1 MSATPNKDPSA
12 VAYRMSAC
20 ICGLILLWGVFQ
32 CLRVQGTSRPT
43 SGLIRVS
50 ANLVTVPVS
59 VTDSA
64 GRAVGDLGIEDF
76 RIEEDGRTEELS
88 KLSDGG
94 ECPLELALLFDLSGS
109 VNPRFEFE
117 QKTAIGFLKN
127 ICRPGDAISIV
138 VFSDRPQVRLR
149 NSPSLPDALG
159 VLADLNPTKGMTA
172 FFDSVILSARL
183 LRQSAAPEARRALI
197 ALSDGEDNASLSVV
211 ADASMEIQRADTI
224 FYAINPAGASVRL
237 NEISRKGHQ
246 ALESLAAETGGA
258 AFVCDGATD
267 LEGIFDRIGRD
278 LRAQYLLSYYSSNP
292 RLDGKFRRISVST
305 PRRPDLRIRARQGY
319 YAVRK

>member
-1 MSATPNKDPSA
+1 MLAASKKDQPAS
-12 VAYRMSAC
+12 AYRLSAC
-20 ICGLILLWGVFQ
+20 ICGLILLWGAFQ
-32 CLRVQGTSRPT
+32 YLRAQGISRPT

-76 RIEEDGRTEELS
+76 RIEEDGKPQELS
-88 KLSDGG
+88 KLAEG
-94 ECPLELALLFDLSGS
+94 EESPLQLALLFDLSGS

-117 QKTAIGFLKN
+117 QQTAIGFLKKVWK
-127 ICRPGDAISIV
+127 PADTVSIV
-138 VFSDRPQVRLR
+138 SFSDRTQEHVRKSSSLR
-149 NSPSLPDALG
+149 EALEA
-159 VLADLNPTKGMTA
+159 LAGLSPTKGATA
-172 FFDSVILSARL
+172 LFDAVVLAARL
-183 LRQSAAPEARRALI
+183 LRQSAGPETRRALI
-197 ALSDGEDNASLSVV
+197 ALSDGEDNASLSSIQ
-211 ADASMEIQRADTI
+211 DASMEVQRSDTI
-224 FYAINPAGASVRL
+224 FYAINPAGASLRL

-258 AFVCDGATD
+258 AFVCGGETD
-267 LEGIFDRIGRD
+267 LGEIFDRIASE

-292 RLDGKFRRISVST
+292 RLDGRFRRIAVSI
-305 PRRPDLRIRARQGY
+305 PHRSDLRIRARQGY